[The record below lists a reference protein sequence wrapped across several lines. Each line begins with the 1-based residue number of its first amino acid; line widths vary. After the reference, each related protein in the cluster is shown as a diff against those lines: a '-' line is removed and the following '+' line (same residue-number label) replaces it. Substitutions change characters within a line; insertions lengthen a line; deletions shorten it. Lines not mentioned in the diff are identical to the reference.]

1 MIDAPKNLTRNI
13 LLGMLVG
20 FVLGAILYYS
30 NFLPLRLK
38 EFIEIYVFNLG
49 SSIFVNLLK
58 LLIVPLVFFSLVSGI
73 SSLTNMTS
81 LGNITLKTVSLY
93 LSTTAIAVTLSL
105 IIGSIFKPG
114 SGYSSNISP
123 PDKLPQGQGIY
134 ETILDIFPSNIIEA
148 MANNQMLAV
157 VFFSILFGL
166 ALNKTNHL
174 TNNFSESFEK
184 LNTVFMQLVIMIISF
199 APIGVFCL
207 IGKFVIADGLDIFQE
222 AFKYVTLLILVL
234 FIHAFVTYSLILK
247 MFTNLSLLTFF
258 KKMREVA
265 IFAFSTSSSAATIPV
280 TLKTVQDNLGVNKNV
295 ASFVIPVGATINMD
309 GTAIMQGMATIFI
322 AQMSG
327 IDLSLIQYVQV
338 VILAVVTSIGTAAVP
353 SAGTI
358 TLVIILQQFGLPLEA
373 IGIILAVDRILDM
386 LRTSVNVT
394 GDAAVA
400 CIVAKSEGKLNEIV
414 FNDPNADK
422 VAEDISSLEFH
433 QQTKE

>member
-247 MFTNLSLLTFF
+247 IFTNLSLLTFF

-280 TLKTVQDNLGVNKNV
+280 TLKTVQDSLGVNKNV

-309 GTAIMQGMATIFI
+309 GTAIMQGMATVFI

-327 IDLSLIQYVQV
+327 IDLSLIQYIQV

-400 CIVAKSEGKLNEIV
+400 CIVANSEGLL
-414 FNDPNADK
+414 DK
-422 VAEDISSLEFH
+422 NIYN
-433 QQTKE
+433 K

>member
-13 LLGMLVG
+13 LLGMFIGFIVG
-20 FVLGAILYYS
+20 AALYYS
-30 NFLPLRLK
+30 NFFPYTIK
-38 EFIEIYVFNLG
+38 QFVEIYIFNLG

-81 LGNITLKTVSLY
+81 LGNITFKTITLY
-93 LSTTAIAVTLSL
+93 LSTTAIAVSLSL

-114 SGYSSNISP
+114 SGYSSNIAP

-134 ETILDIFPSNIIEA
+134 ETVLDIFPSNIIEA

-222 AFKYVTLLILVL
+222 AFKYVTLLIIVL
-234 FIHAFVTYSLILK
+234 IIHAFVTYSLILK
-247 MFTNLSLLTFF
+247 IFTNLSLATFYR
-258 KKMREVA
+258 KMREVA

-309 GTAIMQGMATIFI
+309 GTAIMQGMATVFI

-400 CIVAKSEGKLNEIV
+400 CIVANSEDLL
-414 FNDPNADK
+414 DK
-422 VAEDISSLEFH
+422 NIYN
-433 QQTKE
+433 K

>member
-13 LLGMLVG
+13 LLGMFIGFIVG
-20 FVLGAILYYS
+20 AALYYS
-30 NFLPLRLK
+30 NFFPYAIK
-38 EFIEIYVFNLG
+38 QFVEIYIFNLG

-81 LGNITLKTVSLY
+81 LGNITFKTITLY
-93 LSTTAIAVTLSL
+93 LSTTAIAVSLSL

-114 SGYSSNISP
+114 SGYSSNIAP

-134 ETILDIFPSNIIEA
+134 ETVLDIFPSNIIEA

-222 AFKYVTLLILVL
+222 AFKYVILLIIVL
-234 FIHAFVTYSLILK
+234 IIHAFVTYSLILK
-247 MFTNLSLLTFF
+247 IFTNLSLATFYR
-258 KKMREVA
+258 KMREVA

-309 GTAIMQGMATIFI
+309 GTAIMQGMATVFI

-400 CIVAKSEGKLNEIV
+400 CIVANSEDLL
-414 FNDPNADK
+414 DK
-422 VAEDISSLEFH
+422 NIYN
-433 QQTKE
+433 K

>member
-309 GTAIMQGMATIFI
+309 GTAIMQGMATVFI

-400 CIVAKSEGKLNEIV
+400 CIVANSEGLL
-414 FNDPNADK
+414 DK
-422 VAEDISSLEFH
+422 NIYN
-433 QQTKE
+433 K

>member
-1 MIDAPKNLTRNI
+1 MIDTPKNLTRNI
-13 LLGMLVG
+13 LLGMFLG
-20 FVLGAILYYS
+20 FVIGSFFYYLDLFPDS
-30 NFLPLRLK
+30 LVSFVRV
-38 EFIEIYVFNLG
+38 YVFNLG

-73 SSLTNMTS
+73 SSLTSMQS
-81 LGNITLKTVSLY
+81 LGNITFKTIALY
-93 LSTTAIAVTLSL
+93 LSTTAIAVSLSL
-105 IIGSIFKPG
+105 IVGSIFKPG
-114 SGYSSNISP
+114 SDYASEIAP
-123 PDKLPQGQGIY
+123 PDKLPEGQGIY
-134 ETILDIFPSNIIEA
+134 ETILDIFPANIIEA
-148 MANNQMLAV
+148 MAQNQMLAV

-174 TNNFSESFEK
+174 TDNFSKSFEK

-207 IGKFVIADGLDIFQE
+207 IGKFVITDGLDIFQE
-222 AFKYVTLLILVL
+222 AFKYVLLLIAVL
-234 FIHAFVTYSLILK
+234 IIHVFLTYSLILK
-247 MFTNLSLLTFF
+247 IFTNLSIGTFYR
-258 KKMREVA
+258 KMKDVA

-280 TLKTVQDNLGVNKNV
+280 TLKTVQDELGVNKNV
-295 ASFVIPVGATINMD
+295 SSFVIPVGATINMD
-309 GTAIMQGMATIFI
+309 GTAIMQGMATVFI

-327 IDLSLIQYVQV
+327 IDLTLFQYIQV

-400 CIVAKSEGKLNEIV
+400 CIVADSENLIDKNL
-414 FNDPNADK
+414 FNK
-422 VAEDISSLEFH
+422 
-433 QQTKE
+433 

>member
-1 MIDAPKNLTRNI
+1 MLETPKNLTRNI
-13 LLGMLVG
+13 LLGMLFG
-20 FVLGAILYYS
+20 FLTGALFFYVNIFPDNLTD
-30 NFLPLRLK
+30 FLTK
-38 EFIEIYVFNLG
+38 YVFNLG
-49 SSIFVNLLK
+49 SAIFINLLK

-73 SSLTNMTS
+73 SSLTSMKS
-81 LGNITLKTVSLY
+81 LGNITFKTIGLY
-93 LSTTAIAVTLSL
+93 LGTTAIAVSLSL

-114 SGYSSNISP
+114 SGYSSNIAP
-123 PDKLPQGQGIY
+123 PENLPQGQGIY

-184 LNTVFMQLVIMIISF
+184 FNTVFMQLVLMIISF

-207 IGKFVIADGLDIFQE
+207 IGKFVITDGLDIFQE
-222 AFKYVTLLILVL
+222 AFKYVLLLILVL
-234 FIHAFVTYSLILK
+234 VIHAFITYSFILK
-247 MFTNLSLLTFF
+247 IFTNLNIFTFF
-258 KKMREVA
+258 GKMKDVA

-280 TLKTVQDNLGVNKNV
+280 TLKTVQDDLGVNKNV
-295 ASFVIPVGATINMD
+295 SSFVVPVGATINMD

-327 IDLSLIQYVQV
+327 IDLTFFQYIQV

-400 CIVAKSEGKLNEIV
+400 CIVANSEGLLDKNL
-414 FNDPNADK
+414 FNK
-422 VAEDISSLEFH
+422 
-433 QQTKE
+433 

>member
-327 IDLSLIQYVQV
+327 IDLTLIQYVQV

-400 CIVAKSEGKLNEIV
+400 CIVANSEGLL
-414 FNDPNADK
+414 DK
-422 VAEDISSLEFH
+422 NIYN
-433 QQTKE
+433 K

>member
-1 MIDAPKNLTRNI
+1 MIETPKNLTRNI
-13 LLGMLVG
+13 LLGMFLGFLVG
-20 FVLGAILYYS
+20 SLFFYLNIFPESLIT
-30 NFLPLRLK
+30 
-38 EFIEIYVFNLG
+38 FIKVYVFNLG
-49 SSIFVNLLK
+49 SAIFVNLLK

-73 SSLTNMTS
+73 SSLTSMTS
-81 LGNITLKTVSLY
+81 LGNITFKTITLY
-93 LSTTAIAVTLSL
+93 LSTTAIAVSLSL
-105 IIGSIFKPG
+105 IVGSIFKPG
-114 SGYSSNISP
+114 AGYSSNIAP
-123 PDKLPQGQGIY
+123 PENLPEGQGIY

-148 MANNQMLAV
+148 MAQNQMLAV

-174 TNNFSESFEK
+174 TGNFSEAFEK

-207 IGKFVIADGLDIFQE
+207 IGKFVITDGLDIFQE
-222 AFKYVTLLILVL
+222 AFKYVILLISVL
-234 FIHAFVTYSLILK
+234 IIHAFITYSLILK
-247 MFTNLSLLTFF
+247 IFTNLNIWTFF
-258 KKMREVA
+258 KKMKEVA

-327 IDLSLIQYVQV
+327 IDLTLIQYVQV

-394 GDAAVA
+394 GDAAIA
-400 CIVAKSEGKLNEIV
+400 CIVADSEGLLDKGI
-414 FNDPNADK
+414 FNK
-422 VAEDISSLEFH
+422 
-433 QQTKE
+433 

>member
-1 MIDAPKNLTRNI
+1 MIETPKNLTRNI
-13 LLGMLVG
+13 LFGMFLGFIIGSFFYYLEIFPESLVN
-20 FVLGAILYYS
+20 FV
-30 NFLPLRLK
+30 R
-38 EFIEIYVFNLG
+38 IYVFNLG

-73 SSLTNMTS
+73 SSLTSMQS
-81 LGNITLKTVSLY
+81 LGNITLKTITLY
-93 LSTTAIAVTLSL
+93 LSTTAIAVSLSL
-105 IIGSIFKPG
+105 LVGSIFKPG
-114 SGYSSNISP
+114 SGYSSEIAP
-123 PDKLPQGQGIY
+123 PDKLPEGQGIY

-148 MANNQMLAV
+148 MAQNQMLAV

-166 ALNKTNHL
+166 GLNKTNHL
-174 TNNFSESFEK
+174 TNNFSDSFEK

-207 IGKFVIADGLDIFQE
+207 IGKFVITDGLDIFQE
-222 AFKYVTLLILVL
+222 AFKYVLLLIIVL
-234 FIHAFVTYSLILK
+234 IIHAFVTYSLIIK
-247 MFTNLSLLTFF
+247 IFTNLSISTFY
-258 KKMREVA
+258 KKMKDVA

-280 TLKTVQDNLGVNKNV
+280 TLKTVQDELGVNKNV
-295 ASFVIPVGATINMD
+295 SSFVIPVGATINMD
-309 GTAIMQGMATIFI
+309 GTAIMQGMATVFI

-327 IDLSLIQYVQV
+327 IDLSLFQYVQV

-400 CIVAKSEGKLNEIV
+400 CIVADSEGLL
-414 FNDPNADK
+414 DK
-422 VAEDISSLEFH
+422 NLFD
-433 QQTKE
+433 K

>member
-1 MIDAPKNLTRNI
+1 MIETPKNLTRNI
-13 LLGMLVG
+13 LLGMFLGFLVG
-20 FVLGAILYYS
+20 SLFFYLNIFPESLIT
-30 NFLPLRLK
+30 
-38 EFIEIYVFNLG
+38 FIKVYVFNLG
-49 SSIFVNLLK
+49 SAIFVNLLK

-73 SSLTNMTS
+73 SSLTSMTS
-81 LGNITLKTVSLY
+81 LGNITFKTITLY
-93 LSTTAIAVTLSL
+93 LSTTAIAVSLSL
-105 IIGSIFKPG
+105 IVGSIFKPG
-114 SGYSSNISP
+114 AGYSSNIAP
-123 PDKLPQGQGIY
+123 PENLPEGQGIY

-148 MANNQMLAV
+148 MAQNQMLAV

-174 TNNFSESFEK
+174 TGNFSEAFEK

-207 IGKFVIADGLDIFQE
+207 IGKFVITDGLDIFQE
-222 AFKYVTLLILVL
+222 AFKYVILLISVL
-234 FIHAFVTYSLILK
+234 IIHAFITYSLILK
-247 MFTNLSLLTFF
+247 IFTNLNIWTFF
-258 KKMREVA
+258 KKMKEVA

-309 GTAIMQGMATIFI
+309 GTAMMQGMATIFI

-327 IDLSLIQYVQV
+327 IDLTLIQYVQV

-394 GDAAVA
+394 GDAAIA
-400 CIVAKSEGKLNEIV
+400 CIVADSEGLLDKGI
-414 FNDPNADK
+414 FNK
-422 VAEDISSLEFH
+422 
-433 QQTKE
+433 

>member
-1 MIDAPKNLTRNI
+1 MIETPKNLTRNI
-13 LLGMLVG
+13 LLGMFLGFLVG
-20 FVLGAILYYS
+20 SLFFYLNIFSESLIT
-30 NFLPLRLK
+30 
-38 EFIEIYVFNLG
+38 FIKVYVFNLG
-49 SSIFVNLLK
+49 SAIFVNLLK

-73 SSLTNMTS
+73 SSLTSMTS
-81 LGNITLKTVSLY
+81 LGNITFKTITLY
-93 LSTTAIAVTLSL
+93 LSTTAIAVSLSL
-105 IIGSIFKPG
+105 IVGSIFKPG
-114 SGYSSNISP
+114 AGYSSNIAP
-123 PDKLPQGQGIY
+123 PENLPEGQGIY

-148 MANNQMLAV
+148 MAQNQMLAV

-174 TNNFSESFEK
+174 TGNFSEAFEK

-207 IGKFVIADGLDIFQE
+207 IGKFVITDGLDIFQE
-222 AFKYVTLLILVL
+222 AFKYVILLISVL
-234 FIHAFVTYSLILK
+234 IIHAFITYSLILK
-247 MFTNLSLLTFF
+247 IFTNLNIWTFF
-258 KKMREVA
+258 KKMKEVA

-327 IDLSLIQYVQV
+327 IDLTLIQYVQV

-394 GDAAVA
+394 GDAAIA
-400 CIVAKSEGKLNEIV
+400 CIVADSEGLLDKGI
-414 FNDPNADK
+414 FNK
-422 VAEDISSLEFH
+422 
-433 QQTKE
+433 

>member
-13 LLGMLVG
+13 LLGMFIGFIVG
-20 FVLGAILYYS
+20 AALYYS
-30 NFLPLRLK
+30 NFFPYAIK
-38 EFIEIYVFNLG
+38 QFVEIYIFNLG

-81 LGNITLKTVSLY
+81 LGNITFKTITLY
-93 LSTTAIAVTLSL
+93 LSTTAIAVSLSL

-114 SGYSSNISP
+114 SGYSSNIAP

-134 ETILDIFPSNIIEA
+134 ETVLDIFPSNIIEA

-222 AFKYVTLLILVL
+222 AFKYVILLIIVL
-234 FIHAFVTYSLILK
+234 IIHAFVTYSLILK
-247 MFTNLSLLTFF
+247 IFTNLSLATFF

-309 GTAIMQGMATIFI
+309 GTAIMQGMATVFI

-400 CIVAKSEGKLNEIV
+400 CIVANSEGLLDKNI
-414 FNDPNADK
+414 FNK
-422 VAEDISSLEFH
+422 
-433 QQTKE
+433 